1 MLFPKLTSTVAIMFL
16 AQSLVMA
23 HVPLP
28 PRPDILFIAVDDL
41 NDWVSHLGGHPLAKT
56 PNIDKLVARGVT
68 FTNAHCA
75 APACNPSRAALM
87 SGLRPWQTGVYTNE
101 DPAEG
106 PLRDTLTLN
115 RHLLAEG
122 YNVRGGGKIYHNGQ
136 SEGRTDGWTMRAN
149 VGGNTLQGEVMDH
162 HDIHGLRWGK
172 SNLSSRQMS
181 DGKLTDW
188 AISQLQT
195 ASATQPLF
203 LAVGY
208 VRPHM
213 PWVVPA
219 SYYARFPLDQITLPP
234 VKADDLADL
243 SPAGLKMAAA
253 EGDHAAILKSEKW
266 KEAIQAY
273 LAAISFLDDEVGRLL
288 EGLDASPR
296 KDKTI
301 IVWWSDHGWHLGE
314 KQHWRKF
321 SLWERATRTT
331 CAIVAPG
338 VAKTGASSP
347 APIDY
352 LSIYPTICDL
362 AGLPIPPHAR
372 GPSLVPLLRDPTAAW
387 AHVAVTS
394 HGRGNH
400 AVRDAHWRYI
410 HYADGSEELYDH
422 RNDPHEWTNLATDPS
437 TLSERERLRAYLPA
451 TEVTSTSG
459 GPGGNGDGGKKKKP
473 AKAKS
478 KQARAPRP

>member
-1 MLFPKLTSTVAIMFL
+1 MSLPLLIRSAVVCFFL
-16 AQSLVMA
+16 QSLLSA
-23 HVPLP
+23 AQPA
-28 PRPDILFIAVDDL
+28 RSQPDVLFIAVDDL

-56 PNIDKLVARGVT
+56 PHIDRLVARGVT

-87 SGLRPWQTGVYTNE
+87 SGLRPWQTGIYTNG

-115 RHLLAEG
+115 RHFLAQG
-122 YNVRGGGKIYHNGQ
+122 YDVRGAGKIYHNNQ
-136 SEGRTDGWTMRAN
+136 SEGRTDGWTTRAN
-149 VGGNTLQGEVMDH
+149 LGGNTLEGEVIDA
-162 HDIHGLRWGK
+162 HDIHGIRWGK
-172 SNLSSRQMS
+172 SSLSSREMS

-188 AISQLQT
+188 AIRQLRT
-195 ASATQPLF
+195 ASPAQPLF

-234 VKADDLADL
+234 VQADDLADI
-243 SPAGLKMAAA
+243 PPTGLKMAAA
-253 EGDHAAILKSEKW
+253 DGDHAAILKSGKW
-266 KEAIQAY
+266 KEAVQAY
-273 LAAISFLDDEVGRLL
+273 LAAIAFLDDEVGRLL
-288 EGLDASPR
+288 DGLDASPR
-296 KDKTI
+296 KDNTV

-338 VAKTGASSP
+338 LTKPATTSA

-352 LSIYPTICDL
+352 MTIYPTLCEL
-362 AGLPIPPHAR
+362 AGLPVPTHVR
-372 GPSLVPLLRDPTAAW
+372 GPSLVPLLRDPATAW
-387 AHVAVTS
+387 AHVAITS

-410 HYADGSEELYDH
+410 RYADGGEELYDH
-422 RNDPHEWTNLATDPS
+422 RRDPHEWTNLAADPA
-437 TLSERERLRAYLPA
+437 TASERARLRAHLPA

-459 GPGGNGDGGKKKKP
+459 GPGSNGDSGKKKSSQPKR
-473 AKAKS
+473 K
-478 KQARAPRP
+478 